1 MILTILLIYLAVISL
16 ISVIL
21 TVSDKRRAIRRRYRI
36 SEFTLLLFSALGG
49 SVAMLLT
56 MLMIRHKTN
65 HLKFMLGIPV
75 IIILQ
80 VADAVVLW
88 SLFHG

>member
-1 MILTILLIYLAVISL
+1 MIYILLIYLTVISL

-21 TVSDKRRAIRRRYRI
+21 TVSDKRRAIKHRYRI
-36 SEFTLLLFSALGG
+36 SEFTLMLFSALGG

-56 MLMIRHKTN
+56 MLLIHHKTR
-65 HLKFMLGIPV
+65 HVKFMVGIPV

-80 VADAVVLW
+80 LTAAFVIRQV
-88 SLFHG
+88 FYG

>member
-56 MLMIRHKTN
+56 MLMGR
-65 HLKFMLGIPV
+65 
-75 IIILQ
+75 
-80 VADAVVLW
+80 
-88 SLFHG
+88 

>member
-1 MILTILLIYLAVISL
+1 MIYVLLIYLTVISL

-21 TVSDKRRAIRRRYRI
+21 TVSDKRRAIKHRYRI
-36 SEFTLLLFSALGG
+36 SEFTLMLFSALGG

-56 MLMIRHKTN
+56 MLLIRHKTR
-65 HLKFMLGIPV
+65 HVKFMVGIPV

-80 VADAVVLW
+80 LAIVFVIWKV
-88 SLFHG
+88 FYG

>member
-1 MILTILLIYLAVISL
+1 MIYVLLIYLAVISL

-21 TVSDKRRAIRRRYRI
+21 TVSDKRRAIKHRYRI
-36 SEFTLLLFSALGG
+36 SEFTLMLFSALGG

-56 MLMIRHKTN
+56 MLLIHHKTR
-65 HLKFMLGIPV
+65 HVKFMVGIPV

-80 VADAVVLW
+80 LTAAFVIRQV
-88 SLFHG
+88 FYG